1 MSLLNNVI
9 GRGKRNFVRLKAIA
23 ANLAG
28 QPSYGLLY
36 VTAKL
41 NLPRLCG
48 LILINCIQRQTIG
61 KPAGR
66 DTFRMLVLNKAVFI
80 EDVMAIA
87 GQIEHAELVLLGRT
101 HLHFIAKG
109 FFRKEVNDN
118 NYHDL
123 VTPEQIS
130 RYRDFLKSMWRV
142 LNAKLKVKCAL
153 SGNFSYFEERELAF
167 VLEAQ
172 GVPFVVVHKECL
184 KTPGRIEE
192 YEHLYRTN
200 KGPFWGSQILVYNEM
215 EKNLI
220 VRTGVTQPDKVK
232 VVGMPRLDWMHQS
245 RLAGPR
251 AAARKAVVLVSFHKD
266 LNSLPTADPEA
277 EEDGEAAVKAAP
289 PNLENVWDSV
299 HTAMFELARHHPEV
313 DVVIKTKGN
322 SRDHEWLAELKERHG
337 FSDDIANLKIVHG
350 GELRDHLLAATVIC
364 GLHSTGLLEA
374 LAANKPVIIPVFE
387 ESADVANQPHFIDF
401 GEAVIY
407 SKSKQELFAR
417 IEYELQQGAT
427 LDRPFSEATRA
438 LLDHWLGNSD
448 GAASVRAASEI
459 KKLTGLSAACADS

>member
-1 MSLLNNVI
+1 MSLLNSVI
-9 GRGKRNFVRLKAIA
+9 SRGKHNFARFKAIA

-28 QPSYGLLY
+28 HPSYGLLY

-48 LILINCIQRQTIG
+48 LILITCIERRPIG
-61 KPAGR
+61 NPAGR
-66 DTFRMLVLNKAVFI
+66 NAFRMLVLNKAVFI
-80 EDVMAIA
+80 QDVMAIA
-87 GQIEHAELVLLGRT
+87 GQIEHAELMLLGRT

-109 FFRKEVNDN
+109 FFSKEVNDN

-123 VTPEQIS
+123 VAPEQIAK
-130 RYRDFLKSMWRV
+130 YRDFLKLMFRV
-142 LNAKLKVKCAL
+142 LNAKLGVKCAL

-172 GVPFVVVHKECL
+172 GIPFVVVHKECL
-184 KTPGRIEE
+184 KTPGRIEWVE
-192 YEHLYRTN
+192 DLYRTN
-200 KGPFWGSQILVYNEM
+200 KGPFWGSRILVYNEM
-215 EKNLI
+215 EKDLI

-232 VVGMPRLDWMHQS
+232 VVGMPRLDWIHQR

-251 AAARKAVVLVSFHKD
+251 VGARKTVVLVSFHKD
-266 LNSLPTADPEA
+266 LNMPPVDLEA
-277 EEDGEAAVKAAP
+277 EEGDEAVVRAAR
-289 PNLENVWDSV
+289 PNLENVWDNV
-299 HTAMFELARHHPEV
+299 HTVMFDLARHHPEV
-313 DVVIKTKGN
+313 DVIIKTKGN
-322 SRDHEWLAELKERHG
+322 IRDHEWLAELMERHG
-337 FSDDIANLKIVHG
+337 SFDDVANLQIAHG

-374 LAANKPVIIPVFE
+374 LATNKPVIIPVFE
-387 ESADVANQPHFIDF
+387 ESADAANQHHFVDF

-407 SKSKQELFAR
+407 AKSKQELVAR
-417 IEYELQQGAT
+417 IEYELQQDAT

>member
-1 MSLLNNVI
+1 MTLL
-9 GRGKRNFVRLKAIA
+9 RNAIESGNENFARLKAIA
-23 ANLAG
+23 ANLVG
-28 QPSYGLLY
+28 HPSYGLLY

-48 LILINCIQRQTIG
+48 LILITCIQHRPIG
-61 KPAGR
+61 KPAQR
-66 DTFRMLVLNKAVFI
+66 DGFRMLVLNKAVFI
-80 EDVMAIA
+80 EDVVAIA
-87 GQIEHAELVLLGRT
+87 SQIEHAELLLLGRT

-109 FFRKEVNDN
+109 FFKKEVNDN

-123 VTPEQIS
+123 TTPEQIS

-142 LNAKLKVKCAL
+142 LGARLNVKCAL

-167 VLEAQ
+167 ALEAE
-172 GVPFVVVHKECL
+172 GIPFVVVHKECL

-192 YEHLYRTN
+192 YEHLYRSN
-200 KGPFWGSQILVYNEM
+200 KGPFWGSRILVYNEM

-220 VRTGVTQPDKVK
+220 VRTGVTEADKVK
-232 VVGMPRLDWMHQS
+232 VVGMPRLDWMHQN
-245 RLAGPR
+245 RIAGPA
-251 AAARKAVVLVSFHKD
+251 AAARKRVVLVSFHKD
-266 LNSLPTADPEA
+266 LNSLPPADA
-277 EEDGEAAVKAAP
+277 DGDESDEAAVKATP

-299 HTAMFELARHHPEV
+299 HAAMFELARSHPEV

-322 SRDHEWLAELKERHG
+322 SRDHQWLAELVERHG
-337 FSDDIANLKIVHG
+337 FDDDIANLKIVHG
-350 GELRDHLLAATVIC
+350 GELRDHVLGATVIC

-387 ESADVANQPHFIDF
+387 ESADAGNQHHFIDF
-401 GEAVIY
+401 GESVIY
-407 SKSKQELFAR
+407 AKSKQELLAR
-417 IEYELQQGAT
+417 IEYELEQGAT

-448 GAASVRAASEI
+448 GAASARAAEEI
-459 KKLTGLSAACADS
+459 KKRTGRLALCAAS

>member
-1 MSLLNNVI
+1 MSLLDNVI
-9 GRGKRNFVRLKAIA
+9 GHGERYFARLKAIA

-28 QPSYGLLY
+28 HPSYGLLY

-48 LILINCIQRQTIG
+48 LILITCVQRQKIG

-66 DTFRMLVLNKAVFI
+66 DAFRMLVLNKTVFI
-80 EDVMAIA
+80 EDVRAIA

-109 FFRKEVNDN
+109 FFKKEVNDN

-123 VTPEQIS
+123 VTPEQIT
-130 RYRDFLKSMWRV
+130 RYRDFLKSACRV
-142 LNAKLKVKCAL
+142 LNAKLEVKCAL

-172 GVPFVVVHKECL
+172 GIPFVVVHKECL

-200 KGPFWGSQILVYNEM
+200 KGPFWGSRILVYNEM
-215 EKNLI
+215 EKDLI
-220 VRTGVTQPDKVK
+220 VRTGVTQSDKVK
-232 VVGMPRLDWMHQS
+232 VVGMPRLDWMHQN

-251 AAARKAVVLVSFHKD
+251 AVARKKVVLVSFHKD
-266 LNSLPTADPEA
+266 LNSLPPADPDA
-277 EEDGEAAVKAAP
+277 EEGDETEVKSAR

-299 HTAMFELARHHPEV
+299 HTVMFELARHHSEV

-322 SRDHEWLAELKERHG
+322 IRDYEWLAELMERHG
-337 FSDDIANLKIVHG
+337 FSDDATNLKIVHG
-350 GELRDHLLAATVIC
+350 GELREHVLGATVIC

-387 ESADVANQPHFIDF
+387 ESADAANQHHFIDF

-407 SKSKQELFAR
+407 AKSKQELFAR
-417 IEYELQQGAT
+417 IESELQQGAT
-427 LDRPFSEATRA
+427 LDQPFPEATRS

-448 GAASVRAASEI
+448 GAASLRAASEI
-459 KKLTGLSAACADS
+459 KKITGLSAACADT

>member
-1 MSLLNNVI
+1 MSPSSI
-9 GRGKRNFVRLKAIA
+9 SGPSKQIFARFKAIA
-23 ANLAG
+23 VNLAG
-28 QPSYGLLY
+28 HPSYGLLY

-48 LILINCIQRQTIG
+48 LILTACIQRRPIG
-61 KPAGR
+61 KPGQR
-66 DTFRMLVLNKAVFI
+66 DLFRMLVLNKAVFI
-80 EDVMAIA
+80 EDVMAVA
-87 GQIEHAELVLLGRT
+87 SQIEHAELVLLGRT

-123 VTPEQIS
+123 VTPEQIT
-130 RYRDFLKSMWRV
+130 RYRDFLTSMSRV

-172 GVPFVVVHKECL
+172 GIPFVVVHKECL

-200 KGPFWGSQILVYNEM
+200 KGPFWGSRILVYNEM
-215 EKNLI
+215 EKDLI

-245 RLAGPR
+245 RLTSSR
-251 AAARKAVVLVSFHKD
+251 AAARKSVVLVSFHKD
-266 LNSLPTADPEA
+266 LNSLPPSDSEE
-277 EEDGEAAVKAAP
+277 EEDRDEAASKAGR

-299 HTAMFELARHHPEV
+299 HTVMFELARLHPDV

-322 SRDHEWLAELKERHG
+322 SRDHAWLAELMERRG
-337 FSDDIANLKIVHG
+337 FGDSIANLRIVHG
-350 GELRDHLLAATVIC
+350 GELRDHILGATVIC

-374 LAANKPVIIPVFE
+374 LAANKTVIIPVFE
-387 ESADVANQPHFIDF
+387 ESADAANQHHFIDF
-401 GEAVIY
+401 ADSVIY
-407 SKSKQELFAR
+407 AKSKQELVAH
-417 IEYELQQGAT
+417 IERELQGPT
-427 LDRPFSEATRA
+427 LDRSFPETTRS

-448 GAASVRAASEI
+448 GAASLRAADEI
-459 KKLTGLSAACADS
+459 RKLTDSSTVSVGS

>member
-1 MSLLNNVI
+1 MTLLRNVI
-9 GRGKRNFVRLKAIA
+9 GRGRGNFARLKAIA

-28 QPSYGLLY
+28 HPSYGPLY

-48 LILINCIQRQTIG
+48 LILVTCIQRRPIG
-61 KPAGR
+61 KPAPR
-66 DTFRMLVLNKAVFI
+66 AAFRMLVLNKAVFI
-80 EDVMAIA
+80 EDVEAIA
-87 GQIEHAELVLLGRT
+87 SQMEGAELMLLGRT

-123 VTPEQIS
+123 TTPEQIT

-142 LNAKLKVKCAL
+142 LDSKLNVKCAL

-167 VLEAQ
+167 ALEAA

-200 KGPFWGSQILVYNEM
+200 KGPFWGSRILVYNEM

-220 VRTGVTQPDKVK
+220 VRTGVTQADKVK
-232 VVGMPRLDWMHQS
+232 VVGMPRLDRMHQG
-245 RLAGPR
+245 RFAGQA
-251 AAARKAVVLVSFHKD
+251 AAARKTVVLVSFHKD
-266 LNSLPTADPEA
+266 LNSLPPADADSEA
-277 EEDGEAAVKAAP
+277 SDEPAVKAAP
-289 PNLENVWDSV
+289 PNLENVWECV
-299 HTAMFELARHHPEV
+299 HAAMFELARNHPEV

-322 SRDHEWLAELKERHG
+322 SRDHQWLAELTERHG
-337 FSDDIANLKIVHG
+337 FDDDIANLRIVHG
-350 GELRDHLLAATVIC
+350 GELRDHVLGATVIC

-374 LAANKPVIIPVFE
+374 LAANKRVIIPVFD
-387 ESADVANQPHFIDF
+387 ESADAGNQHHFIDF
-401 GEAVIY
+401 GESVTCAA
-407 SKSKQELFAR
+407 SKQEFLAR
-417 IEYELQQGAT
+417 IEHELQQEAT
-427 LDRPFSEATRA
+427 LDRRLPEATRA

-448 GAASVRAASEI
+448 GAASARAASEI
-459 KKLTGLSAACADS
+459 KKLTDQSARAEL

>member
-1 MSLLNNVI
+1 MSLLRNVI
-9 GRGKRNFVRLKAIA
+9 GRGKGNFGRLKAIA

-28 QPSYGLLY
+28 HPSYGLLY

-48 LILINCIQRQTIG
+48 MILVTCIQRRPVG
-61 KPAGR
+61 KPAR
-66 DTFRMLVLNKAVFI
+66 HDAFRMLVLNKAVFI
-80 EDVMAIA
+80 EDVEAIA
-87 GQIEHAELVLLGRT
+87 SQMEDAELLLLGRT
-101 HLHFIAKG
+101 HLHFITKG

-123 VTPEQIS
+123 TTPEQIT

-142 LNAKLKVKCAL
+142 LDAKLKVKCAL

-167 VLEAQ
+167 ALEAA
-172 GVPFVVVHKECL
+172 GIPFVVVHKECL

-200 KGPFWGSQILVYNEM
+200 KGPFWGSRILVYNEM

-220 VRTGVTQPDKVK
+220 VRTGVTQADKVK
-232 VVGMPRLDWMHQS
+232 VVGMPRLDWMH
-245 RLAGPR
+245 RGRFAGQ
-251 AAARKAVVLVSFHKD
+251 AAAVRKRVVLVSFHKD
-266 LNSLPTADPEA
+266 LNSLPPADDDSEA
-277 EEDGEAAVKAAP
+277 SDEAAVKAAL

-299 HTAMFELARHHPEV
+299 HTAMFELARNRPEV

-322 SRDHEWLAELKERHG
+322 SRDHQWLAELMQRHG
-337 FSDDIANLKIVHG
+337 FDDDIANLKIVHG
-350 GELRDHLLAATVIC
+350 GELRDHVLGATVIC

-387 ESADVANQPHFIDF
+387 ESAAAGNQHHFIDF

-407 SKSKQELFAR
+407 AKSKQEFLAR
-417 IEYELQQGAT
+417 IEHELQQGAT
-427 LDRPFSEATRA
+427 LDRPLPEATRA

-448 GAASVRAASEI
+448 GAASARAAGEI
-459 KKLTGLSAACADS
+459 RKLTGQSARAEL